1 MSKNMYVVALRLISG
16 ETEKTTTSLVEAV
29 DSREAERIALEGELH
44 CDIGSG
50 AEIHDDGNGSA
61 YAYATDLY
69 GEWMYKI
76 WRVTLVSK
84 GDEAVLHCYLSPVL
98 I

>member
-29 DSREAERIALEGELH
+29 DNSAAERIALEGELH
-44 CDIGSG
+44 CDIGRG
-50 AEIHDDGNGSA
+50 AEIRDDGKTS
-61 YAYATDLY
+61 AYATDLY
-69 GEWMYKI
+69 GEWMYRI
-76 WRVTLVSK
+76 RHSTLVPK
-84 GDEAVLHCYLSPVL
+84 EDEAVLRRFLSPVL

>member
-16 ETEKTTTSLVEAV
+16 ETEKSTTTLVRAV
-29 DSREAERIALEGELH
+29 DSRAAERIALDGELH

-50 AEIHDDGNGSA
+50 AEIHDDGTS
-61 YAYATDLY
+61 AYATDLY

-76 WRVTLVSK
+76 RRTTLVPK
-84 GDEAVLHCYLSPVL
+84 EDEAVLRLFLSPVL
-98 I
+98 V